1 MLIWSAVLIYAG
13 RGNIFYADEWH
24 FVLDRNGWSDTSLLG
39 PNNEHLS
46 LVPALLYKA
55 LLPIAGLDNYWL
67 FRLVGIATQLLCVS
81 LLFTYARRRVGD
93 WAAVALAI
101 LLLCLGLA
109 WEDTL
114 WPFQAAWFIS
124 ISAGIGAL
132 LCLDRDSRR
141 FDSTACALVALGLA
155 SSGIGIPFA
164 VGISAE
170 LLARKDRR
178 KRVWI
183 TALPLVLFAGWAALY
198 GESSPIEWQSIAI
211 LPLWVGTAAAGAV
224 GALLGIGLPLAWLL
238 LAAAISVVV
247 RQLWTARQ
255 GNLRVLGLAIAVI
268 GFWLTTGLARDLN
281 HGRPFY
287 DSTLFTQPN
296 QSRYL
301 YVGGAI
307 LLLLA
312 AELFRGTAPSGRQ
325 LAVIAAAVGLS
336 VVLSIQPLFNDG
348 RKQLHT
354 NSELLGGA
362 LAAVELASDSVASD
376 FPPEWRIATP
386 IRAGAYLDA
395 VRKYG
400 SAAPSLAELPALP
413 ENARTLLDR
422 TSQRAL
428 DVKLALA
435 TSKPSANTCQP
446 VAGNSVVEFPLPAG
460 GLVFAAGA
468 AEIKIKARRFASD
481 YSTTYLYRVKPQT
494 TARLRIPRD
503 KSARQWF
510 VRPSSRLNYLVCYLA
525 SGSDQPRRR

>member
-124 ISAGIGAL
+124 IAAGIGAL

-141 FDSTACALVALGLA
+141 FDIAACGLLALGLA

-170 LLARKDRR
+170 LLAQKDRR

-183 TALPLVLFAGWAALY
+183 SALPLVLFAAWAALY

-224 GALLGIGLPLAWLL
+224 GALFEIGLPLAWLL
-238 LAAAISVVV
+238 LAAAIAAVV
-247 RQLWTARQ
+247 RQLWKARQ
-255 GNLRVLGLAIAVI
+255 GNLRVLGLAIALI

-325 LAVIAAAVGLS
+325 LAVIAVTVGLS
-336 VVLSIQPLFNDG
+336 VVLSVQPLFNDG
-348 RKQLHT
+348 RTRLHS

-428 DVKLALA
+428 DVKLALVA
-435 TSKPSANTCQP
+435 SKPSANTCKP
-446 VAGNSVVEFPLPAG
+446 VAGNSVVEFPLPAS

-481 YSTTYLYRVKPQT
+481 YSTTYLYRVKPYT
-494 TARLRIPRD
+494 SARLRIPRD

-510 VRPSSRLNYLVCYLA
+510 VRPSSRLNYLVCHLA

>member
-141 FDSTACALVALGLA
+141 FDSTACGLLALGLA

-170 LLARKDRR
+170 FLARKDRR

-183 TALPLVLFAGWAALY
+183 SALPLVLFAAWAALY

-224 GALLGIGLPLAWLL
+224 GALLGIGLPVAWLL

-312 AELFRGTAPSGRQ
+312 AELFRGTAPRGRQ

-336 VVLSIQPLFNDG
+336 VVLSVQPLFNEG
-348 RKQLHT
+348 RTRLHN

-435 TSKPSANTCQP
+435 TSKPSANGCQP
-446 VAGNSVVEFPLPAG
+446 LTGNSIVEFPLPAS
-460 GLVFAAGA
+460 GLVFTAGA

-503 KSARQWF
+503 RSARQWF
-510 VRPSSRLNYLVCYLA
+510 VRPSSRLNYLVCHLA